1 VSDPIRYRLE
11 DAITEVANDLVGTLV
26 HRAFQEYG
34 IVVTDKLQKKL
45 VDEICFASKRFGA

>member
-1 VSDPIRYRLE
+1 MSDPIRYRLE